1 MVDLVVEV
9 ISDGDVTARM
19 DHSGFTEQIAEELG
33 LPSDAVEAEEAQVTT
48 NIVTR
53 LLFVAD
59 ASDDP
64 DQARLDPGR
73 VDVTYVGHLLSD
85 NGGAAVGEALRQ
97 QLQEGGEDAGE
108 VAQMVLVAE
117 EPVISF
123 AEQVPPASVA
133 VVQIRP
139 PRSGVDFESHRLHDM
154 DAEIALIDIFLGV
167 LSAFCL
173 GACCFV
179 GYHQATKPKPLTAD
193 EELEGFGVLGKSSS
207 RSDTSDGSG
216 GPPRSSIQLAPAGGG
231 AAGGGAEGRDHNPL
245 VVRPGDDAAALARP

>member
-1 MVDLVVEV
+1 MPRESVSLRANRRRLQSRVRRASVGALRRDRRLSEEGGGSPGQEGEYPVSPGEEGPDKGPSAEVVDLVVEV
-9 ISDGDVTARM
+9 ISDGDVTSRM

-108 VAQMVLVAE
+108 VAQMVLVAI
-117 EPVISF
+117 PTALLQGPGPDYPIV
-123 AEQVPPASVA
+123 EQVEAGTVLLLEEEHEHWSYVRIPAAKTAGWLKKEYLSVLD
-133 VVQIRP
+133 Q
-139 PRSGVDFESHRLHDM
+139 PR
-154 DAEIALIDIFLGV
+154 
-167 LSAFCL
+167 
-173 GACCFV
+173 
-179 GYHQATKPKPLTAD
+179 
-193 EELEGFGVLGKSSS
+193 
-207 RSDTSDGSG
+207 
-216 GPPRSSIQLAPAGGG
+216 
-231 AAGGGAEGRDHNPL
+231 
-245 VVRPGDDAAALARP
+245 